1 MADVSLFRGHDVS
14 WEVAK
19 CRDIVKLEVDRK
31 DSAVE
36 GGKFTVPGDGN
47 RLNVQF
53 NMRILIA
60 TVTAGAGHLQ
70 AAAALEEAWR
80 ALRPADTIETVDLLD
95 FVPRLQ
101 RRVYVQGYV
110 KLVKHAPELWGMVF
124 KKTDNPVLLR
134 KVARLRRGFAGRTNQ
149 KFVKY
154 LKNFQPDAVICT
166 HYLPVEIMAHLERKG
181 FNPMTVCV
189 VTDFEAHA
197 LWMEPAVDLYC
208 VAADE
213 TKASLVARG
222 AKAEDV
228 VVTGIPI
235 GTKFSSCPDGKAVR
249 KKYGLR
255 DDVPVL
261 LVLGGGFGMGPVGRI
276 LGALD
281 RVERA
286 GQVLVVAGR
295 NEKLR
300 RDLAVRDFRHPTRVF
315 GFVTNMHELMAVAEL
330 IVTKPGGLTSSESL
344 AMGKPL
350 FILDPIPGQ
359 EAANSDFLLARGAA
373 AKVNRIDDLPFR
385 LEQLIG
391 SKKLKEMA
399 RAAKELGHP
408 DAAGTVCRAVVDR
421 LSGD

>member
-1 MADVSLFRGHDVS
+1 MARAPIPVLTG
-14 WEVAK
+14 EIVA
-19 CRDIVKLEVDRK
+19 
-31 DSAVE
+31 SS
-36 GGKFTVPGDGN
+36 
-47 RLNVQF
+47 

-80 ALRPADTIETVDLLD
+80 ALRPEDVVEKVDLLD
-95 FVPRLQ
+95 FVSRLQ
-101 RRVYVQGYV
+101 RNVYVKGYV

-197 LWMEPAVDLYC
+197 LWMEQAVDLYC
-208 VAADE
+208 VAAEE
-213 TKASLVARG
+213 TKASLLARG
-222 AKAEDV
+222 AKVEQA

-235 GTKFSSCPDGKAVR
+235 APKFSVLPNPAAVTTN
-249 KKYGLR
+249 YGLR
-255 DDVPVL
+255 DDLPVL
-261 LVLGGGFGMGPVGRI
+261 LVLGGGFGMGPVARI
-276 LGALD
+276 LSALD
-281 RVERA
+281 KIERDF
-286 GQVLVVAGR
+286 QTLVVAGR

-300 RDLAVRDFRHPTRVF
+300 RELACGDFRRPTRVL
-315 GFVTNMHELMAVAEL
+315 GFVTNMHELMAVADL
-330 IVTKPGGLTSSESL
+330 IVTKPGGLTTSEAL

-350 FILDPIPGQ
+350 FILNPIPGQ
-359 EAANSDFLLARGAA
+359 EAANSDFLLERGAA
-373 AKVNRIDDLPFR
+373 AKVNRIEDLPFR
-385 LEQLIG
+385 LEHLLG
-391 SKKLKEMA
+391 AKKLKEMA
-399 RAAKELGHP
+399 RAARELGHP
-408 DAAGTVCRAVVDR
+408 NAAREVCRETAAR
-421 LSGD
+421 LTGDGTER